1 MYSTEFMATYAA
13 DRMAA
18 AHHHAWV
25 GSLRPS
31 PRERLARGL
40 HRLAARLQPDL
51 ESTTSVSG
59 TAPRRAY

>member
-1 MYSTEFMATYAA
+1 MYSTEFMTAYAA

-18 AHHHAWV
+18 AQHYAWAS
-25 GSLRPS
+25 SLRPS

-51 ESTTSVSG
+51 ESTTSVSN
-59 TAPRRAY
+59 TAGRAY

>member
-1 MYSTEFMATYAA
+1 MYSTEFMTTYAA

-18 AHHHAWV
+18 AQHHAWV
-25 GSLRPS
+25 SSLRPS
-31 PRERLARGL
+31 PRERVARGL

-51 ESTTSVSG
+51 ESTTSISN

>member
-1 MYSTEFMATYAA
+1 MYSTEFMTRYAA

-18 AHHHAWV
+18 AQHHAWA
-25 GSLRPS
+25 SSFRPS

-51 ESTTSVSG
+51 ESTTSVSN

>member
-1 MYSTEFMATYAA
+1 MYSTEFLTLYAA

-18 AHHHAWV
+18 AQHHAWV
-25 GSLRPS
+25 SSLRPS
-31 PRERLARGL
+31 SRERLARGL

-51 ESTTSVSG
+51 ESTTSISN

>member
-1 MYSTEFMATYAA
+1 MYSTEFLTTYAA

-18 AHHHAWV
+18 AQHHAWV
-25 GSLRPS
+25 DGLRPS

-51 ESTTSVSG
+51 ESTTSIADI
-59 TAPRRAY
+59 APKRAY

>member
-1 MYSTEFMATYAA
+1 MYSTEFMTLYAA

-18 AHHHAWV
+18 AQHYAWV
-25 GSLRPS
+25 DSLRPS

-51 ESTTSVSG
+51 ESTTSVPG

>member
-1 MYSTEFMATYAA
+1 MYSTEFLTTYAA

-18 AHHHAWV
+18 AQHHAWAD
-25 GSLRPS
+25 SLRPS

-51 ESTTSVSG
+51 ESTTSVPG

>member
-1 MYSTEFMATYAA
+1 MYSTEFMTLYAA

-18 AHHHAWV
+18 AQHHAWV
-25 GSLRPS
+25 SSLRPS

-51 ESTTSVSG
+51 ESTTSVPG